1 MGDSFHDSFE
11 SDGMVVV
18 PDFLPAPTADALN
31 HFLTTKMPP
40 YWWYVT
46 SHPGPTG
53 ERTDVEHTAANAA
66 HVAYQFQLAHR
77 RYVEGGFAYVFL
89 RTHHHLAGCS
99 CLLCQVLAELQS
111 DATLARIHEFTGI
124 PVRASGGLFASCYSP
139 GCFLSPHTDRDN
151 GRLAFVWQLTRDW
164 QPQYGGLLHILDD
177 DWLRVQHIVHP
188 EFNSAVFSGCQR
200 ALAHHTSSRTSHT
213 AYGLSASRS
222 ADGTHDS
229 GGPP

>member
-89 RTHHHLAGCS
+89 RTLPHLAGCS

-111 DATLARIHEFTGI
+111 DATLARIARVHRHPGTG
-124 PVRASGGLFASCYSP
+124 VRRAVRQL
-139 GCFLSPHTDRDN
+139 L
-151 GRLAFVWQLTRDW
+151 LA
-164 QPQYGGLLHILDD
+164 GLLP
-177 DWLRVQHIVHP
+177 VP
-188 EFNSAVFSGCQR
+188 
-200 ALAHHTSSRTSHT
+200 AHR
-213 AYGLSASRS
+213 
-222 ADGTHDS
+222 
-229 GGPP
+229 P